1 MTGLTSGMALVGG
14 ASQGTGRVVAAGGA
28 ETAMTEALTA
38 GQREKLLASG
48 GIAALGVG
56 ASTSRSR
63 LSSRLGS
70 KMNPPGMVMSMM

>member
-48 GIAALGVG
+48 SADHVRTPDDVAAGVAYSASEG
-56 ASTSRSR
+56 AGYATGPV
-63 LSSRLGS
+63 LD
-70 KMNPPGMVMSMM
+70 